1 MKKTFLLVC
10 FLLFGAV
17 IVPGI
22 SFAAVEGLPAGMKP
36 LKRNTAV
43 PLTKSECQSLGGVI
57 GDEGV
62 ADVCGGKGL
71 CTTTVKG
78 SLYPVCITEMKSGAK
93 IPKATDKTQ

>member
-22 SFAAVEGLPAGMKP
+22 SFAVIEGLPAGMKP

-43 PLTKSECQSLGGVI
+43 PMTKGECQSLGGEVEYI
-57 GDEGV
+57 GEQRW
-62 ADVCGGKGL
+62 CGGKGL
-71 CTTTVKG
+71 CIVQQKDSALG
-78 SLYPVCITEMKSGAK
+78 ACITEVKPGAK
-93 IPKATDKTQ
+93 TPKATDKTQ